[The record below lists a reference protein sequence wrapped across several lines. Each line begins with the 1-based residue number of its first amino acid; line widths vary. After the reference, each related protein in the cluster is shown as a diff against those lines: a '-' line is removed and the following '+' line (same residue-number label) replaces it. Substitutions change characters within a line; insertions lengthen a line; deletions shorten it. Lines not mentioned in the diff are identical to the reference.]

1 MKKLHTNVYVWGEGY
16 QVDSTQEFSN
26 FTPKKIRAFQGADK
40 PDIVDIAFGWYHE
53 AYIDKQGKLYVCAKA
68 KMSSIKIKEIQDGI
82 REPLTEVTTLP
93 PKTKVRQ
100 VAFTR
105 QRMFVMSEDGKL
117 YAFVIKE
124 KAPEQSDI
132 LSRKKPQFM
141 GELQLDNP
149 IHVKDIPAL
158 KMIACGLDHFIGLDK
173 TGKLWGMGD
182 DTFG

>member
-1 MKKLHTNVYVWGEGY
+1 MFCLILAMKMNSFLYRARALVAATGFLIAQNLAEEERRFPFLRTLTAYCWASDKDLNSMKKLHTNVYVWGEGY
-16 QVDSTQEFSN
+16 QVDSSQEFSN

-40 PDIVDIAFGWYHE
+40 PDIVDVAFGWYHE

-105 QRMFVMSEDGKL
+105 
-117 YAFVIKE
+117 
-124 KAPEQSDI
+124 
-132 LSRKKPQFM
+132 
-141 GELQLDNP
+141 
-149 IHVKDIPAL
+149 
-158 KMIACGLDHFIGLDK
+158 
-173 TGKLWGMGD
+173 
-182 DTFG
+182 